1 MKKDKLEAVTRKK
14 KKERKEELQGEAAMD
29 KPQVPNKTT
38 ASITHLTSRSTETQ
52 DKKVLCS
59 SQCSPM
65 GLSKALTGL
74 LEQSRGRVSP
84 EEQKYEAGTP
94 LREVQRVEN
103 LCWEALVSTSV
114 ALPCS
119 ASHWGLHPTP
129 PQSLKLF

>member
-14 KKERKEELQGEAAMD
+14 KKERKEELQGESAMD
-29 KPQVPNKTT
+29 KPQIPNKTT

-74 LEQSRGRVSP
+74 LEQSHGRVSP
-84 EEQKYEAGTP
+84 EEGSTRLELPSMKSRGLRTCAGRH
-94 LREVQRVEN
+94 L
-103 LCWEALVSTSV
+103 
-114 ALPCS
+114 
-119 ASHWGLHPTP
+119 
-129 PQSLKLF
+129 